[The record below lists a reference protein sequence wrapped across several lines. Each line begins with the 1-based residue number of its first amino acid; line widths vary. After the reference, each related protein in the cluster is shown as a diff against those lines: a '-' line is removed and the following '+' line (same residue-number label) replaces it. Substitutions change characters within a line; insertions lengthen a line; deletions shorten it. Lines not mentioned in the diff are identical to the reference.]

1 MTNTTSG
8 KILLV
13 DDEPF
18 NRDML
23 SRRLQ
28 KRGLQVIQAE
38 SGKEALAL
46 IAGELPELV
55 LLDVMM
61 PDMDGIET
69 LRKIR
74 EKHPAQELPVIMVTA
89 RDATDDIVEALE
101 LGANDYLTK
110 PVDFQIALARIRTQL
125 SLRKAT
131 HENALYTKRAELE
144 MKVARTV
151 YRALLPSEFPEMEQF
166 SFGLIFEPC
175 FSIGGDFFEII
186 SYPETSQTGILFA
199 DVSGHGVSGA
209 ILTAMFKA
217 WVNMAFREHASPKDA
232 LRWLNEK
239 ISEDFPAGYFVC
251 VFFVMLNDR
260 TGEASYFSASP
271 DVPLLMRND
280 GTIEEISDGGR
291 PLGLFSMDMDI
302 DDDELF
308 PAGSFTLAPGE
319 TLILFTDGLPDIQK
333 KCGSR
338 IGLSGVTDWLKET
351 GLVTPQAITDA
362 LFSRAKTL
370 LAGRNQEDDMM
381 IMAIQRRP

>member
-1 MTNTTSG
+1 MKNAPLG

-13 DDEPF
+13 DDEPL

-28 KRGLQVIQAE
+28 KRELQVIQAG
-38 SGKEALAL
+38 SGAEALAL
-46 IAGELPELV
+46 IETEFPELV

-61 PDMDGIET
+61 PEMDGIET

-89 RDATDDIVEALE
+89 RDAADDIVEALE

-144 MKVARTV
+144 MKLARTV
-151 YRALLPSEFPEMEQF
+151 YRALLPSGFPELKQF
-166 SFGLIFEPC
+166 SFGLVFEPC

-186 SYPETSQTGILFA
+186 SYPETHQTGILFA

-209 ILTAMFKA
+209 ILTSMFKA
-217 WVNMAFREHASPKDA
+217 WVNMAFREHALPKDA

-251 VFFVMLNDR
+251 VFFVMLDER
-260 TGEASYFSASP
+260 TGEVSYFSASP
-271 DVPLLMRND
+271 DVPLLMRRD
-280 GTIEEISDGGR
+280 GTIEEVSDGGR
-291 PLGLFSMDMDI
+291 PLGLFSMDI
-302 DDDELF
+302 DDDKLF
-308 PAGSFTLAPGE
+308 PAGSLTLEPGE
-319 TLILFTDGLPDIQK
+319 TLILFTDGLPDIQN
-333 KCGSR
+333 KCGNR

-351 GLVTPQAITDA
+351 GLAAPQVMADA
-362 LFSRAKTL
+362 LFGRAHTL
-370 LAGRNQEDDMM
+370 LAGRNQEDDLM